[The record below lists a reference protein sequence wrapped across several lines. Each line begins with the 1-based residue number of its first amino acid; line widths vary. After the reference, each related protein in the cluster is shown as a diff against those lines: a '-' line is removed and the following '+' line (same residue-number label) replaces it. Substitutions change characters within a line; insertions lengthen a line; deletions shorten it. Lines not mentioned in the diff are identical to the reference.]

1 MINKNLPLEQMLDMP
16 HPTSKNHPR
25 MSMYNRAAQF
35 ASFDALTGYKSAIS
49 ETGRKTEA
57 LVELTED
64 EIQRINDK
72 LACIAQNLPEQVEVE
87 ITYFVPDQK
96 KEGGAYEKQRDVI
109 TKIDYLMRHIVTEHV
124 GMIPMEHLISI
135 EFL

>member
-72 LACIAQNLPEQVEVE
+72 LAFIAQNLPEQVEVE
-87 ITYFVPDQK
+87 ITYFVLDQK

-109 TKIDYLMRHIVTEHV
+109 TKIDYMMRHIVTEHA
-124 GMIPMEHLISI
+124 GMIPMEYLISI